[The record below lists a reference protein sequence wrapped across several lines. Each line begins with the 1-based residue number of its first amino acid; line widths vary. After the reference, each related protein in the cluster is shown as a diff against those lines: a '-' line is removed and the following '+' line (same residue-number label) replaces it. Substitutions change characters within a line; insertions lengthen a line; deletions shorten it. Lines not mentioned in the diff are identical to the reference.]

1 MSDSNQNK
9 ELFAQ
14 LVISLAQSALIGLG
28 KVLHPGTGKAEVD
41 LPAAQQAIDL
51 IDMLAEKTK
60 GNIDAEEERMLKTTL
75 SMLKLNYV
83 ETSNTPKT
91 GATPPVQAPEPAAP
105 ADDTKPGPDSDE
117 KVKFRKTYG

>member
-1 MSDSNQNK
+1 MSDSKQNK

-14 LVISLAQSALIGLG
+14 LVLSLAQSALIGLG
-28 KVLHPGTGKAEVD
+28 KVLHPATGKAEVD
-41 LPAAQQAIDL
+41 LPGAQQAIDL
-51 IDMLAEKTK
+51 IDMLESKTK

-83 ETSNTPKT
+83 ETSNAPKSET
-91 GATPPVQAPEPAAP
+91 RPPVAASEPAAP
-105 ADDTKPGPDSDE
+105 TDDANPAPDSDE